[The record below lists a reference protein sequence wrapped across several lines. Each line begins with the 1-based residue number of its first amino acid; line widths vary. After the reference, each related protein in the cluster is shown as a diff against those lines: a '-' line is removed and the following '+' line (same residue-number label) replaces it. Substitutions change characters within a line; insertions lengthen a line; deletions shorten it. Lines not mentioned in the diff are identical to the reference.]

1 MGARS
6 HSFSPEL
13 AEDKFKDKV
22 CFRISNVK
30 FNQGK
35 PEFNYCS
42 HHAIVNLT
50 TTKLERMLEP
60 AHSPRPQPD
69 IECADCLALQRFQ
82 AFSITALVHEVS
94 NPRPVDKDRVVRDVV
109 ICDGSK
115 IPRRDADTLVEAI
128 VKPTLQIFSGPGDAA
143 MIDKLTAAAGKH
155 VPLAFLGMQ
164 GKQTET

>member
-1 MGARS
+1 
-6 HSFSPEL
+6 
-13 AEDKFKDKV
+13 
-22 CFRISNVK
+22 
-30 FNQGK
+30 
-35 PEFNYCS
+35 
-42 HHAIVNLT
+42 
-50 TTKLERMLEP
+50 MLLP

-128 VKPTLQIFSGPGDAA
+128 VKPTLQIFSGTSDAP
-143 MIDKLTAAAGKH
+143 MIAELTAAAGKKKRSPN
-155 VPLAFLGMQ
+155 VPRHSSQADRQWMESNFHASLRHL
-164 GKQTET
+164 